1 MSVSSWFRRTKKG
14 SSSTAIINQNDEQ
27 QQLYGITDDLIDLIN
42 SFTLET
48 FKNFNLQDEEG
59 AIDGGESTSG
69 NVQKDLSDWQ
79 EKHAILV
86 LSKVKELSQLRFKLC
101 PRYLKEREFWRIY
114 FTLVKNYVAKYELH
128 AIRLEKLKQ
137 EAKKFG
143 TCNFPGIDA
152 ESFKTV
158 KVEGNTRFGFLMI
171 TIKDGSE
178 TDFCE
183 KGIYDDDILQIFFW
197 MNSIFTC

>member
-1 MSVSSWFRRTKKG
+1 MNVSSWFRRSKKG
-14 SSSTAIINQNDEQ
+14 SSSQPATAIINQNDEQ
-27 QQLYGITDDLIDLIN
+27 QQLYGITDDLIDIIN
-42 SFTLET
+42 SFSLET

-59 AIDGGESTSG
+59 AIDGAESTSG

-128 AIRLEKLKQ
+128 AIRLETLKQ
-137 EAKKFG
+137 VAIENKKDSNTSAYEVEMLEARKP
-143 TCNFPGIDA
+143 TN
-152 ESFKTV
+152 
-158 KVEGNTRFGFLMI
+158 
-171 TIKDGSE
+171 SE
-178 TDFCE
+178 PATSLE
-183 KGIYDDDILQIFFW
+183 
-197 MNSIFTC
+197 